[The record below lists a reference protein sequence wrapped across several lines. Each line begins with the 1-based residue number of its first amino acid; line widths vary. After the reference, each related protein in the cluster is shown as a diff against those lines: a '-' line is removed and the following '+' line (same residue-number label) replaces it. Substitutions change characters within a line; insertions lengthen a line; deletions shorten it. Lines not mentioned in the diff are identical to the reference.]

1 MANLRM
7 GYIGKSFSLGIL
19 GIVGTLVA
27 CGGGGITS
35 TVAQAVASPYVLLAS
50 TYTPHAS
57 ASGDLKWSTAEGGDV
72 FMGSGGNYAYGGY
85 GIFGQNDIDY
95 HQSIGIQFNHT
106 AALAPTDFIY
116 TKIQT
121 PLNQGMDISQSAKLK
136 IQMGN
141 GVDIGANSNTAT
153 VFTVEISGGAYNA
166 QSYSYANTCSMNVTL
181 NTTGTAN
188 NLRVYSL
195 PLTSFGSCTGTLAAL
210 KADLKAVTVKVLAVN
225 DTNAA
230 STANNLVLP
239 KVGLVA
245 FSL

>member
-1 MANLRM
+1 
-7 GYIGKSFSLGIL
+7 
-19 GIVGTLVA
+19 
-27 CGGGGITS
+27 
-35 TVAQAVASPYVLLAS
+35 
-50 TYTPHAS
+50 
-57 ASGDLKWSTAEGGDV
+57 
-72 FMGSGGNYAYGGY
+72 
-85 GIFGQNDIDY
+85 
-95 HQSIGIQFNHT
+95 
-106 AALAPTDFIY
+106 
-116 TKIQT
+116 
-121 PLNQGMDISQSAKLK
+121 
-136 IQMGN
+136 
-141 GVDIGANSNTAT
+141 
-153 VFTVEISGGAYNA
+153 
-166 QSYSYANTCSMNVTL
+166 MNVTL